1 MGALEV
7 KPKSTDSFTLFY
19 KLVRMVQQKQ
29 VDRSSAV
36 SFSTPPPP
44 RILPVSPVSRNR
56 DTAPSARTLP
66 ILRFGDSL
74 VICMPPFQLPSNGI
88 G

>member
-36 SFSTPPPP
+36 SFSTD
-44 RILPVSPVSRNR
+44 RLFDVVVIVW
-56 DTAPSARTLP
+56 
-66 ILRFGDSL
+66 L
-74 VICMPPFQLPSNGI
+74 VTVTDK
-88 G
+88 